1 MEEWAG
7 ELVVGER
14 DEGSEGMSGGGGG
27 GDGKDAAAGVAGGEG
42 EERIVSLVEAE
53 PVADEEE
60 EGGWGEVCVC
70 GWMEKAVR
78 RA

>member
-27 GDGKDAAAGVAGGEG
+27 GEGEGFTAGVAGGEG
-42 EERIVSLVEAE
+42 EERIVSLVEAL
-53 PVADEEE
+53 
-60 EGGWGEVCVC
+60 
-70 GWMEKAVR
+70 
-78 RA
+78 